1 MEELVGFVTGNNN
14 RTKLLSLLGSKKDM
28 DAERIAKI
36 MHIFKPS
43 VDKIIEELVEKE
55 LIEKQEDNY
64 RLTELGVNVE
74 RMIHNL

>member
-14 RTKLLSLLGSKKDM
+14 RKKLLSLLGSKKDM
-28 DAERIAKI
+28 DAERIAKT
-36 MHIFKPS
+36 MHIFRPS

-55 LIEKQEDNY
+55 LIEKQENNY

>member
-14 RTKLLSLLGSKKDM
+14 RKKLLSLLGSKKEM
-28 DAERIAKI
+28 DTERIAKTI
-36 MHIFKPS
+36 HIFRPS

-55 LIEKQEDNY
+55 LVERQGDNF
-64 RLTELGVNVE
+64 RLTDLGATVE

>member
-14 RTKLLSLLGSKKDM
+14 RKKLLSLLGSKKDM
-28 DAERIAKI
+28 DAERIAKT
-36 MHIFKPS
+36 MHIFRPS

-55 LIEKQEDNY
+55 LIEKQEENY
-64 RLTELGVNVE
+64 RLTELGLTIE

>member
-14 RTKLLSLLGSKKDM
+14 RKKLLSLLGSKKDM
-28 DAERIAKI
+28 DAERIAKT
-36 MHIFKPS
+36 MHIFRPS
-43 VDKIIEELVEKE
+43 LDKIIEELVEKE

-64 RLTELGVNVE
+64 RLTELGVTVE

>member
-14 RTKLLSLLGSKKDM
+14 RKKLLSLLGSKKEM
-28 DAERIAKI
+28 DTERIAKTI
-36 MHIFKPS
+36 HIFRPS

-55 LIEKQEDNY
+55 LVERQGDNY
-64 RLTELGVNVE
+64 RLTDLGATVE

>member
-14 RTKLLSLLGSKKDM
+14 RKKLLSLLGSKKDM
-28 DAERIAKI
+28 DAERIAKT
-36 MHIFKPS
+36 MHIFRPS
-43 VDKIIEELVEKE
+43 VDKIIEELVLKE

>member
-28 DAERIAKI
+28 DAERIAKT
-36 MHIFKPS
+36 MHIFRPS

>member
-14 RTKLLSLLGSKKDM
+14 RKKLLSLLGSKKDM
-28 DAERIAKI
+28 DAERIAKT
-36 MHIFKPS
+36 MHIFRPS

-74 RMIHNL
+74 RIIHNL

>member
-55 LIEKQEDNY
+55 
-64 RLTELGVNVE
+64 
-74 RMIHNL
+74 

>member
-28 DAERIAKI
+28 DAERIAKT
-36 MHIFKPS
+36 MHIFRPS

-55 LIEKQEDNY
+55 LIEKQEDTY
-64 RLTELGVNVE
+64 RLTELGVTIE

>member
-14 RTKLLSLLGSKKDM
+14 RKKLLSLLGSKKDM
-28 DAERIAKI
+28 DAERIAKT
-36 MHIFKPS
+36 MHIFRPS

>member
-1 MEELVGFVTGNNN
+1 
-14 RTKLLSLLGSKKDM
+14 M